1 MPDFFKIGSAICKF
15 LLYENMRTGVY
26 FIALLTIVSVK
37 LLLAGCGQARAQSGS
52 IAPRDIA
59 YVLKMPDSKAKVDT
73 IIAYAKRNR
82 KNNAIDT
89 LFKIGFALVVKLKY
103 TAGEPRLL
111 NAYGVYNR
119 DFSKYAEAL
128 ENHTKSLELARRNK
142 DTETEIY
149 ALNNLGVVYR
159 RVDENAKALAKHLE
173 ALKLAEKI
181 GDDFS
186 ASVSLNSIGNIHTVL
201 GNYTDAVAYFRKGLI
216 ISEKAHNDL
225 GISMNYNN
233 IGEVYEFTGKFDSAI
248 KYYKESLLYDEKIA
262 DLKGIAINYNSI
274 GSVRRK
280 QGRVTEAIALFKKAR
295 NITDALKDRLFQA
308 VTYNNLGNA
317 YLESG
322 QLDSSRRMFFKAIAI
337 SKAIGVKG
345 EQKTA
350 YEGLMRLNE
359 RAGKPDSA
367 LAYSKLFKS
376 YNDSIVIESNNRHVR
391 EMEALYATEKERA
404 RVDKLEA
411 DRQTELTKIKNQRF
425 FFLGMLVLFLLV
437 LISGVLYYLRY
448 RLMEHN
454 KRLQQELDIR
464 TQIASDLHDDMGS
477 TLSSIHIF
485 SELLRKS
492 GNNKEELLSKIEAN
506 ARDTLD
512 ALDDIIWL
520 VKPCNDKFANLWQHI
535 REYSVPM
542 FESRDICFFIDFPES
557 ISEIPL
563 PMDVRRNIFLII
575 KESVNNLVKYS
586 KCTEA
591 AITAHDGP
599 DVIAFS
605 VQDNGIGFDPDQLTN
620 RSGVK
625 NIQARARSISADV
638 KITSACGNGT
648 LVQFWIKKERAG
660 TEAI

>member
-1 MPDFFKIGSAICKF
+1 
-15 LLYENMRTGVY
+15 MRAWVY
-26 FIALLTIVSVK
+26 FFVLVATVLVK
-37 LLLAGCGQARAQSGS
+37 LLLADCGQAKAQTGSGV
-52 IAPRDIA
+52 PQEVA
-59 YVLKMPDSKAKVDT
+59 YILKMPDSKAKVDT
-73 IIAYAKRNR
+73 IIAFAKRNR
-82 KNNAIDT
+82 KNTAIDT
-89 LFKIGFALVVKLKY
+89 LFKLGFALITKLKY
-103 TAGEPRLL
+103 TSGEARLL

-119 DFSKYAEAL
+119 DFSRYAEAL
-128 ENHTKSLELARRNK
+128 DNHTKSLELAQQHN
-142 DTETEIY
+142 DTETEIF

-159 RVDENAKALAKHLE
+159 RVDENAKALTKHLE
-173 ALKLAEKI
+173 ALRLAEKI

-201 GNYTDAVAYFRKGLI
+201 GNYADAITYFRRGLVL
-216 ISEKAHNDL
+216 SEKANNYL

-248 KYYKESLLYDEKIA
+248 KYYQESLLFDEKIA

-280 QGRVTEAIALFKKAR
+280 QGRVAEAITLFKKAKA
-295 NITDALKDRLFQA
+295 ITDAIKDRLYQA
-308 VTYNNLGNA
+308 DTYNNLGNA
-317 YLESG
+317 YLQSK
-322 QLDSSRRMFFKAIAI
+322 QFDSSRQMFFNAIAI
-337 SKAIGVKG
+337 AKAIGVLG
-345 EQKTA
+345 QQKTA
-350 YEGLMRLNE
+350 YEGLMKLNE
-359 RAGKPDSA
+359 RAGRPDSA
-367 LAYSKLFKS
+367 LAYSKLFKN

-411 DRQTELTKIKNQRF
+411 DRQTELVKIKNQRF

-437 LISGVLYYLRY
+437 LTSGILYYLRY

-464 TQIASDLHDDMGS
+464 TQIATDLHDDMGS

-492 GNNKEELLSKIEAN
+492 GDNKEELLTKIEAN

-520 VKPCNDKFANLWQHI
+520 VKPSNDKFANLWQHV

-591 AITAHDGP
+591 TITAHDEP
-599 DVIAFS
+599 DVISFS
-605 VQDNGIGFDPDQLTN
+605 IWDNGIGFDPEQLTSRN
-620 RSGVK
+620 GVK
-625 NIQARARSISADV
+625 NMQARARSMNAEI
-638 KITSACGNGT
+638 KITAANGSGT
-648 LVQFWIKKERAG
+648 QVQFWIKKERAG
-660 TEAI
+660 ADAA